1 MLHRAKSQV
10 MTIDDEN
17 SPYKSVRSWDDHIRP
32 VRACRLHLTL
42 HLMVA
47 MMMVMMV
54 MVMNDVQFKL
64 AA

>member
-17 SPYKSVRSWDDHIRP
+17 SPYKSVRSWDDHIPP